1 MQLDNKYEIISNRE
15 RGSGR
20 LDILLK
26 SKLIDRASFLIELKY
41 TKAVSYTHLRYHKQH
56 PHRLSVP
63 HKHPHGA
70 VSLKIP
76 V

>member
-41 TKAVSYTHLRYHKQH
+41 KKRCECKFKRTGSEGISTN
-56 PHRLSVP
+56 S
-63 HKHPHGA
+63 G
-70 VSLKIP
+70 
-76 V
+76 